1 VSTGTL
7 EHLDPN
13 ALEVETN
20 VRTEASLTKQ
30 FIASI
35 KEQGVIT
42 PIVAVREGDRVK
54 VRAGQRRTLAAR
66 EAGLTSIP
74 VYITDAGMDTAVRLS
89 QQIVENDQR
98 MALREVDRLN
108 GIQQLL
114 DVGLSVTK
122 VAKNLSVSPARVK
135 KYKAVAGSESAKSA
149 LNEGTLTLDEAAAI
163 AEFEGD
169 DPTVERLMRVAGRAW
184 FDHEVERA
192 RGQRKAAAEREA
204 ASGLWREK
212 GFTVVDYNDAVANEL
227 TPMYMLRTEGDE
239 TVDESAVKNPGNWAI
254 TLTDEAVFTD
264 QDGNPVD
271 ESLIDWATEDDP
283 EAVPAEGMLHCDS
296 IIEKSEWVPDHYFCL
311 DPDAEG
317 LKQDFARFSTRAS
330 ERTGVSPTP
339 DLTSDDLERKAA
351 EKAERRRVIVLN
363 KAGDAARTVRRKFV
377 ADLLK
382 RKTPPKGTA
391 QFVAERLLTDPH
403 LLQRGGEVANELLG
417 GDIRSGELLD
427 HVSDARAEVVLLG
440 VTLGS
445 LEFVTGR
452 DAWRSPGADSAA
464 YLKFLMANG
473 YGLSPVEQVVVGG
486 KSAAD
491 CYEELA

>member
-1 VSTGTL
+1 MSAGTL

-13 ALEVETN
+13 TLEVETN

-98 MALREVDRLN
+98 MALREMDRLN

-122 VAKNLSVSPARVK
+122 VAKNLSVSPERVK
-135 KYKAVAGSESAKSA
+135 KYKAVAGSESARSA
-149 LNEGTLTLDEAAAI
+149 LDEGTLTLDEAAAI

-169 DPTVERLMRVAGRAW
+169 DPIVERLLRTAGRPW

-192 RGQRKAAAEREA
+192 RGQRRAAAEREA
-204 ASGLWREK
+204 ASGPWREK
-212 GFTVVDYNDAVANEL
+212 GFTVVDYNDAVGNEL
-227 TPMYMLRTEGDE
+227 TPMYKLRTEGGE

-254 TLTDEAVFTD
+254 ALTDEAVFTD

-317 LKQDFARFSTRAS
+317 LKVS
-330 ERTGVSPTP
+330 EWAGVSPTP
-339 DLTSDDLERKAA
+339 DLTSDDLDRKAA

-363 KAGDAARTVRRKFV
+363 KAGDAAQTVRRKFV
-377 ADLLK
+377 AELLK

-391 QFVAERLLTDPH
+391 QFVAERLLTDPY

-445 LEFVTGR
+445 LEFATGR

-464 YLKFLMANG
+464 YLEFLMANG
-473 YGLSPVEQVVVGG
+473 YGLSPVEQVIVGV
-486 KSAAD
+486 KSAVD
-491 CYEELA
+491 CYGELA